1 VTDDKIKLF
10 QSKEQIRETDKCLK
24 GEQNT
29 MNRIT
34 AILGMA
40 AMAGSIIA
48 PNAKAGAVQT
58 AAPTAIVAASTQV
71 SAASSTQTVQE
82 NGANET
88 DEAGEK
94 KDANEKE
101 DAETTLSQDELKK
114 QAKIDE
120 TAAVQAAKD
129 AFGAD
134 KVADLKVTKLDME
147 DGKVIYELDGTDI
160 SGRKLEA
167 SVNAADGSV
176 VESEAGDNENDANDT
191 EEQK

>member
-1 VTDDKIKLF
+1 
-10 QSKEQIRETDKCLK
+10 
-24 GEQNT
+24 

-34 AILGMA
+34 AILGMT

-82 NGANET
+82 NDENET

-120 TAAVQAAKD
+120 TAAVQVAKD